1 MTGRRGKAIRAGLAG
16 ISAAAALAACSTD
29 VSDVSDAS
37 DTRGSTSV
45 PTGSRTDSAYAD
57 GEYTARGWYGGLP
70 SSIEVAVTL
79 DDGVITDAEVTP
91 QATDPTSLDYQE
103 RFAAAV
109 PGLVEG
115 RPVDEVNLD
124 RVAGSSG
131 TPDGF
136 NEALDRIKDE
146 ASG

>member
-1 MTGRRGKAIRAGLAG
+1 MSGRSRGAVRASLAG

-29 VSDVSDAS
+29 AP
-37 DTRGSTSV
+37 DTARDTES
-45 PTGSRTDSAYAD
+45 PASRTNSAYAD

-70 SSIEVAVTL
+70 SSIEVTVTL
-79 DDGVITDAEVTP
+79 DDGVITDAEVAP
-91 QATDPTSLDYQE
+91 QATDPTSRDFQE

-109 PGLVEG
+109 PDLVEG
-115 RPVDEVNLD
+115 RPIDEVRLD

-131 TPDGF
+131 TPNGF
-136 NEALDRIKDE
+136 NEAIARIKDE